1 MEMPNLTPQ
10 QLQVATTYLSPQ
22 EALMTA
28 ALIPPGQLQQQLN
41 HIHDDRAPDI
51 VASISVVFALAVVA
65 VTLRLI
71 CRRLMKVALSYD
83 DYLILVGLFFTFAQ
97 CFCEAYTVRFGN
109 GKHLIAV
116 GVTKLQPNVKIQ
128 YALQFFWS
136 FAFVF
141 IKLSILLFYRRLFPT
156 QNTSRTWRICHL
168 LLCILSVIL
177 GIISTFGAAFQCTPV
192 KYMWDLTIPGHCINF
207 VAFARFTGVMNLVTD
222 VGILS
227 LPIPIVWS
235 LKLERSKKIGVCAL
249 FLLGGFVCVTSI
261 VRLYYLE
268 AVGNGHSIDPT
279 WDNVNTAIWTCVE
292 PCIGVVCACLP
303 IMAPLLRTH
312 IVSFAT
318 SAFRSRKRSKQ
329 SGSSGYTGERG
340 SRSRKGFGSLG
351 EGKAG
356 RERSGQDEE
365 MGIPLR
371 DKTEVG
377 PGEGAYGS

>member
-28 ALIPPGQLQQQLN
+28 ALIPPAQLQQQLD

-51 VASISVVFALAVVA
+51 VASISIVFALAVVA
-65 VTLRLI
+65 VILRLI
-71 CRRLMKVALSYD
+71 CRRMMKVALSYD

-141 IKLSILLFYRRLFPT
+141 VKFSILLFYRRLFPA
-156 QNTSRTWRICHL
+156 QNTSRTWRTSHL
-168 LLCILSVIL
+168 LLCILSVVL

-192 KYMWDLTIPGHCINF
+192 RYMWDLTVPGHCINF

-249 FLLGGFVCVTSI
+249 FLLGG
-261 VRLYYLE
+261 
-268 AVGNGHSIDPT
+268 
-279 WDNVNTAIWTCVE
+279 
-292 PCIGVVCACLP
+292 
-303 IMAPLLRTH
+303 
-312 IVSFAT
+312 
-318 SAFRSRKRSKQ
+318 
-329 SGSSGYTGERG
+329 
-340 SRSRKGFGSLG
+340 
-351 EGKAG
+351 
-356 RERSGQDEE
+356 
-365 MGIPLR
+365 
-371 DKTEVG
+371 
-377 PGEGAYGS
+377 